1 MFTFRVG
8 ESAGRDHIV
17 LSYKIHCSRDS
28 CVPLVRTPS
37 EIISSQAFRLF
48 IIASEVLPNT
58 TSMGLLIWNKA
69 LTQGDV
75 NNHPPRLVNLN

>member
-1 MFTFRVG
+1 MSTFRVR

-17 LSYKIHCSRDS
+17 LSYEIHCSLDI
-28 CVPLVRTPS
+28 CVPPIRTPS

-48 IIASEVLPNT
+48 VIADEVLPNT

-69 LTQGDV
+69 LTKGDV